1 MIDFEKML
9 YEAENAPNAEVLE
22 DAPALAGWWIAR
34 GRNHLHARGSVSG
47 HPTIDD
53 PFVTT
58 SPVIGFNIEEGW
70 MRTRSRYYRLGKPM
84 DLGAFKIIEALD
96 LDQAQSELAEIRRL
110 LKEELAI
117 ASSGQCN

>member
-9 YEAENAPNAEVLE
+9 FEAENAPSQAALE

-34 GRNHLHARGSVSG
+34 GRNHLHARGSVIG

-58 SPVIGFNIEEGW
+58 SPVVGFNLDEGW

-84 DLGAFKIIEALD
+84 DLGAFKIVEAVD
-96 LDQAQSELAEIRRL
+96 LDQCLKELAEMRRML
-110 LKEELAI
+110 REELAL
-117 ASSGQCN
+117 S